1 MYLVTSTV
9 CATTTDREGKRER
22 EGGTGGPE
30 CDERKRVHTSD
41 SSGLHNKC
49 DNCNREKKETG
60 FSIYIYIY
68 IKEILIKNLSL

>member
-1 MYLVTSTV
+1 MYLVTFTV
-9 CATTTDREGKRER
+9 CATTTDREGGRERERER

-49 DNCNREKKETG
+49 DNCNREK
-60 FSIYIYIY
+60 
-68 IKEILIKNLSL
+68 IKWF